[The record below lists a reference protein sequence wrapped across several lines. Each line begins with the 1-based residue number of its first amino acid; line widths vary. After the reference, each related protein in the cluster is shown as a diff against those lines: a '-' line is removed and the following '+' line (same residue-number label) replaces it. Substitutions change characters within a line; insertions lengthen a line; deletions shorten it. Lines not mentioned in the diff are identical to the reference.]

1 MLIVRSCQRINEYE
15 PDHFPHVV
23 EPLRLASS
31 RNRVGIV
38 EVNKHE
44 LITKFD
50 EIFKFEVDI
59 VNSQTF
65 YLLTCFHK
73 AIQKTIDQLFPFH
86 FPEQSVPNIITILLS
101 RMPLG
106 EDILAF
112 GHPIGK

>member
-44 LITKFD
+44 LIAKFD
-50 EIFKFEVDI
+50 EILKFEVNI
-59 VNSQTF
+59 VNSKTL
-65 YLLTCFHK
+65 YLITCFHK
-73 AIQKTIDQLFPFH
+73 AIQKTVNQLSLSH
-86 FPEQSVPNIITILLS
+86 FPEQLVANIFTILLS
-101 RMPLG
+101 
-106 EDILAF
+106 
-112 GHPIGK
+112 

>member
-1 MLIVRSCQRINEYE
+1 MLVVRSCQCIDKNE
-15 PDHFPHVV
+15 PDNLPHVI
-23 EPLRLASS
+23 EPLRLVSG
-31 RNRVGIV
+31 NRVGIV

-73 AIQKTIDQLFPFH
+73 AIQKTIDQLFSSH